1 MRVYRGM
8 ERWEG
13 ARERERDRER
23 EMRGRGRAKR
33 KGRGIDSGLLVF
45 ERP

>member
-13 ARERERDRER
+13 ARERERDERER
-23 EMRGRGRAKR
+23 ESKTQRAW
-33 KGRGIDSGLLVF
+33 D
-45 ERP
+45 

>member
-13 ARERERDRER
+13 ARERERERQRERDERER
-23 EMRGRGRAKR
+23 ESKTQRAW
-33 KGRGIDSGLLVF
+33 D
-45 ERP
+45 